1 MMRYLVKM
9 GIVFADGTE
18 MSVSHAVDAD
28 NEEGARDVARDQLR
42 AIVLDD
48 VDIVV
53 YDAIMCEVCD
63 IG

>member
-9 GIVFADGTE
+9 GSGFADGTE

-28 NEEGARDVARDQLR
+28 NKEGARDIASDQLR
-42 AIVLDD
+42 AIVLED

-53 YDAIMCEVCD
+53 YDAFACEICD